1 MHGAKRA
8 RNVALIL
15 AVASLF
21 CWCQSSAESCVELS
35 EAIGALDSGA
45 LVELGEH
52 IGAEPSKSAAAIA
65 QAKPSVETL
74 RKAFLAGFATHAK
87 LRSVHS
93 QLNTSSP
100 ASKWLGAF
108 NSTAVDE
115 VPGDDGVRNVNG
127 ELYSEQGGWQ
137 DLTRSEWH
145 VKGCATMQTNSSEKM
160 GYYVDKPCAHD
171 SDTKYIGG
179 HQHYRNK
186 LNTHLGEEVEDKLG
200 SGRSSKKSR
209 PSSKKSSLSSKKSRP
224 SSKKSRPSS
233 KKSRPSSKKVG
244 PPEKVEKDGQTWTK
258 CRTAIISWRTT
269 KSASCKHG
277 LYKNRCLPDKGYVFQ
292 MRVMRTRICC
302 TSCKPGYVF
311 IMWRHKDRTGECREY
326 KSKAEIQCTE
336 LHTNNLAAP
345 GAKATLCTKIA
356 RVEAGFNMDT
366 LKKNE
371 TRKNHF
377 AKAEGQYGKVVPQCD
392 LRKETVCVN
401 GNCDVKKQAVCNT
414 VCKYKDGMARFEFLK
429 DPKFVKKNC
438 FPELCEGEY
447 GELAC
452 TVVATMG

>member
-21 CWCQSSAESCVELS
+21 VWCQSSAESCVELS

-137 DLTRSEWH
+137 DLTRSE
-145 VKGCATMQTNSSEKM
+145 
-160 GYYVDKPCAHD
+160 
-171 SDTKYIGG
+171 
-179 HQHYRNK
+179 
-186 LNTHLGEEVEDKLG
+186 
-200 SGRSSKKSR
+200 
-209 PSSKKSSLSSKKSRP
+209 
-224 SSKKSRPSS
+224 
-233 KKSRPSSKKVG
+233 
-244 PPEKVEKDGQTWTK
+244 
-258 CRTAIISWRTT
+258 
-269 KSASCKHG
+269 
-277 LYKNRCLPDKGYVFQ
+277 
-292 MRVMRTRICC
+292 
-302 TSCKPGYVF
+302 
-311 IMWRHKDRTGECREY
+311 
-326 KSKAEIQCTE
+326 
-336 LHTNNLAAP
+336 
-345 GAKATLCTKIA
+345 
-356 RVEAGFNMDT
+356 
-366 LKKNE
+366 
-371 TRKNHF
+371 
-377 AKAEGQYGKVVPQCD
+377 
-392 LRKETVCVN
+392 
-401 GNCDVKKQAVCNT
+401 
-414 VCKYKDGMARFEFLK
+414 
-429 DPKFVKKNC
+429 
-438 FPELCEGEY
+438 
-447 GELAC
+447 
-452 TVVATMG
+452 